1 MNKAMSKMMMLAGMM
16 SALLMAAP
24 GDDVLMRAMKD
35 ELERSMKKLQLE
47 KLQKPYFISYKIV
60 DTETKAAAATFGAL
74 TESTDRRTRL
84 LAVEV
89 RVGDYARDNTNF
101 FTMRFG
107 PAGVV
112 RVFADQGINTP
123 LDDDYDE
130 IRRQLWLAT
139 DSAYKQ
145 ALDDYAKKTAVLANR
160 NRTDDA
166 PDFSKEAALK
176 DEERPAAVAAKLEE
190 ASALVKELSGM
201 FRTAKG
207 IDNSAVRLTVTNTT
221 TRFLN
226 TEGTSYVRVAPL
238 VHFNVSADTQAADGL
253 PVTDSD
259 SVYARSWAEL
269 PAKAALAERVNA
281 IQKRLI
287 GVREAKLVERYTGPV
302 LFTGAAAAE
311 LMAQTLAPALV
322 GLPRLVVEDQRF
334 ENVFGSDAGGLR
346 ERLGARILPA
356 FLSVTDDASAKEFD
370 GQALFGG
377 YQVDEDG
384 VRSRANVV
392 VERGV
397 FKSLLS
403 SRALVA
409 GASAST
415 GNRRTAGT
423 MPSNLL
429 VRAANGVTEEELKQ
443 KLIAAVKE
451 RGLEYGIL
459 VKRMGN
465 PTAPRPQNRMRMIS
479 VTIGGAGGGGGA
491 LQVEP
496 VVEAYQVYPDGR
508 EVLVRN
514 LGIAGMNLGNW
525 KDVTAAANRA
535 TVYTGAYRNNRQ
547 NPFQLGAAIFTNTPL
562 VSLAVPSML
571 FEELVLQRPVGEA
584 PKTPFAGHPSFSN

>member
-1 MNKAMSKMMMLAGMM
+1 MRTMMMVLGSMM
-16 SALLMAAP
+16 ASLLMAAP
-24 GDDVLMRAMKD
+24 GDDALLRAMKD
-35 ELERSMKKLQLE
+35 ELERSQRKLQLE

-60 DTETKAAAATFGAL
+60 DTETKNAAATFGAL
-74 TESTDRRTRL
+74 TESSERRTRL

-101 FTMRFG
+101 FTMRLG

-123 LDDDYDE
+123 LDDHYDE

-160 NRTDDA
+160 NRTDDSA
-166 PDFSKEAALK
+166 DFSKEEVVT
-176 DEERPAAVAAKLEE
+176 DEQKATPAAVRIEDAN
-190 ASALVKELSGM
+190 ALVRELSAS
-201 FRTAKG
+201 FRSARG
-207 IDNSAVRLTVTNTT
+207 IDNSAVRLTVTNVT

-226 TEGTSYVRVAPL
+226 SEGTTYVRHAPQ

-253 PVTDSD
+253 PITDSD
-259 SVYARSWAEL
+259 SVYARSFAEL
-269 PAKAALAERVNA
+269 PAKAQLAERVRA
-281 IQKRLI
+281 LQQRVIALRQ
-287 GVREAKLVERYTGPV
+287 AKLVERYTGPV
-302 LFTGAAAAE
+302 LFAGSAAAE

-334 ENVFGSDAGGLR
+334 EGIFGADAGGLR
-346 ERLGARILPA
+346 ERLGTRILPT
-356 FLSVTDDASAKEFD
+356 FLSVTDDASLANFA
-370 GQALFGG
+370 GQPLFGG

-384 VRSRANVV
+384 VRARANKV

-409 GASAST
+409 GASGST

-423 MPSNLL
+423 MPSNLIIN
-429 VRAANGVTEEELKQ
+429 ASNGVSDEELKR
-443 KLIAAVKE
+443 KLLDLVKE
-451 RGLEYGIL
+451 RGLEFGIL
-459 VKRMGN
+459 VRRLGN
-465 PTAPRPQNRMRMIS
+465 PTAPRPQNRARVVSI
-479 VTIGGAGGGGGA
+479 TIGGAGGGGGGG
-491 LQVEP
+491 LPVEP
-496 VVEAYQVYPDGR
+496 VVEAYQVFPDGR

-514 LGIAGMNLGNW
+514 LGISGMNLGNL
-525 KDVTAAANRA
+525 KDIAAASNQP

-547 NPFQLGAAIFTNTPL
+547 NPFQVNAAIFLNTPL
-562 VSLAVPSML
+562 VSLAVPSLL
-571 FEELVLQRPVGEA
+571 FEELVLQRPVGEV
-584 PKTPFAGHPSFSN
+584 PKLPFTEHPSFSN